1 MIRSGDLDMARVIIQ
16 KYKIRDKVAELRY
29 IVLGPFQNIWDIA
42 RGNYIIRKINKHN
55 NSELNFMSED
65 LCILLF
71 SLKPCELV
79 DSSDKRYLNQS
90 HDYVIYPLKKTLK
103 S

>member
-1 MIRSGDLDMARVIIQ
+1 MARVIVQ
-16 KYKIRDKVAELRY
+16 SDKTRDKVAELSY

-42 RGNYIIRKINKHN
+42 RGNYIIRKLNKLN

-65 LCILLF
+65 LCIFLF

-90 HDYVIYPLKKTLK
+90 HDYIIDPLKKTLK
-103 S
+103 G